1 VQQSLGFGN
10 QPDQALKTLRG
21 THCEEH
27 EMAVAQEF
35 ESRPVPPQQLQEG
48 RQFAASYAGEH
59 VAGTEFV
66 IGALFVAWGVSTSD
80 ILYGLLLGN
89 LMAVLTWGLI
99 TAPIATDT
107 RLTLYAYLEKIAG
120 PGTIKLYSG
129 INGVLFAV
137 LAGAMITVSASAV
150 RVLFGIPPQVNWYP
164 TSISFVLV
172 AVAVGAV
179 VVIVAAKGFKKVAHF
194 AGICAPW
201 MILMFVVGALAMMPV
216 LTQATANISGINSFA
231 DFVAVA
237 DAYIWVDNGSDIGFW
252 HVAAFAWICN
262 LAMHG
267 SMGDMTLL
275 RFAKRSSY
283 GYFSALGMFIG
294 HYLAWV
300 CAGIMG
306 AGAALLMSSS
316 ITQLDAGAVAYQALG
331 ATGILAV
338 IIAGWT
344 TSNPTIYRA
353 GLAFQSLNSKWS
365 LVRVTLVTG
374 VVTTIIACFPF
385 VFTKLLSF
393 VGIMGLMLVPMGAV
407 IVTEH
412 WILPKLGMTRY
423 WSNYRKNKT
432 NFAAVITWLASLVLA
447 FFLEQSGTL
456 HLFFLLIPIWI
467 FATLTYLLLA
477 GIMGARETYQEA
489 EPAEQAEMLRKQ
501 QEKEFLASEV
511 AGTKEKEQTSFS
523 MAVRVSRLISFA
535 SLLTCAGL
543 AIAVYTNNNLTSFH
557 QWMILPTVT
566 YFVSATYWI
575 INKEKQVDAQKAAS

>member
-1 VQQSLGFGN
+1 
-10 QPDQALKTLRG
+10 
-21 THCEEH
+21 
-27 EMAVAQEF
+27 MAVAQEF
-35 ESRPVPPQQLQEG
+35 ETQAVAPEQLQEA

-59 VAGTEFV
+59 VACTEFV
-66 IGALFVAWGVSTSD
+66 IGALFVAWGVGTYD

-89 LMAVLTWGLI
+89 LLAVLTWGLI

-120 PGTIKLYSG
+120 PGTIKLYSVVNG
-129 INGVLFAV
+129 ILFAV

-150 RVLFGIPPQVNWYP
+150 RILFGIPAQVNWYP
-164 TSISFVLV
+164 TDISFVLV

-194 AGICAPW
+194 AEICAPW
-201 MILMFVVGALAMMPV
+201 MILMFIAGALAMLPI
-216 LTQATANISGINSFA
+216 LTDAASRVSSINNFN

-237 DAYIWVDNGSDIGFW
+237 DAYIWVDTGTDIGFW

-306 AGAALLMSSS
+306 AGAALLVSSTIS
-316 ITQLDAGAVAYQALG
+316 QMDAGAVAYQALG
-331 ATGILAV
+331 VAGILAV

-353 GLAFQSLNSKWS
+353 GLAFQSLNYKWS
-365 LVRVTLVTG
+365 LTRVTLVTG
-374 VVTTIIACFPF
+374 VVTTAIACFPF
-385 VFTKLLSF
+385 VFTKLLSL
-393 VGIMGLMLVPMGAV
+393 VGIMGLMLVPVGAI

-412 WILPKLGMTRY
+412 WIMPKLGMTRY
-423 WSNYRKNKT
+423 WSSYRKNNT
-432 NFAAVITWLASLVLA
+432 NIAAVVTWFASLALA

-456 HLFFLLIPIWI
+456 HLFFLLIPVWI
-467 FATLTYLLLA
+467 FATVTYLLLA
-477 GIMGARETYQEA
+477 SMLGARDTYKEA
-489 EPAEQAEMLRKQ
+489 EPAERAELVRKQ
-501 QEKEFLASEV
+501 QEKQFLEDQVTSAKTAETS
-511 AGTKEKEQTSFS
+511 SFS
-523 MAVRVSRLISFA
+523 MGVKVSRLVSFL
-535 SLLTCAGL
+535 SLLACAAL
-543 AIAVYTNNNLTSFH
+543 SVVVYTTGDLASFH
-557 QWMILPTVT
+557 QWLILPTLT
-566 YFVSATYWI
+566 YFGSASYWI
-575 INKEKQVDAQKAAS
+575 INKEKQAEALKDNGDNSEAVYSH

>member
-1 VQQSLGFGN
+1 
-10 QPDQALKTLRG
+10 
-21 THCEEH
+21 
-27 EMAVAQEF
+27 MAVAQEF
-35 ESRPVPPQQLQEG
+35 ETQAVSPQQLQAA
-48 RQFAASYAGEH
+48 RKFAASYAGEH

-66 IGALFVAWGVSTSD
+66 IGALFVAWGVSTHD
-80 ILYGLLLGN
+80 IIYGLLLGN

-99 TAPIATDT
+99 TAPVATDT

-120 PGTIKLYSG
+120 PGTIKLYST
-129 INGVLFAV
+129 INGILFAV

-150 RVLFGIPPQVNWYP
+150 RILFGISPQVNWYP
-164 TSISFVLV
+164 TDISFVLV

-179 VVIVAAKGFKKVAHF
+179 VAFVAARGFKKVAHF
-194 AGICAPW
+194 AEICAPW
-201 MILMFVVGALAMMPV
+201 MILMFVAGALAMLPV
-216 LTQATANISGINSFA
+216 LTNAAANVSGISSFN
-231 DFVAVA
+231 DFVTVA
-237 DAYIWVDNGSDIGFW
+237 DAYIWVDTGSDIGFW

-275 RFAKRSSY
+275 RFAKRSGY

-306 AGAALLMSSS
+306 AGAALLLSSS
-316 ITQLDAGAVAYQALG
+316 ITKLDAGAVAYQALG

-353 GLAFQSLNSKWS
+353 GLAFQSLNNKWS
-365 LVRVTLVTG
+365 LSKVTLLTG
-374 VVTTIIACFPF
+374 VVTTVIACFPF

-393 VGIMGLMLVPMGAV
+393 VGIMGLMLVPIGAI

-423 WSNYRKNKT
+423 WSGYRKNIT

-467 FATLTYLLLA
+467 FATVCYLVLA
-477 GIMGARETYQEA
+477 GLMGARESYPEA
-489 EPAEQAEMLRKQ
+489 APAEQAELLRKQ
-501 QEKEFLASEV
+501 QEKEFLSNQAIEDTES
-511 AGTKEKEQTSFS
+511 TQPTSFS
-523 MAVRVSRLISFA
+523 MAVRASRVVLYLSLFA
-535 SLLTCAGL
+535 CAGL
-543 AIAVYTNNNLTSFH
+543 AIAVYMTGDLASFH
-557 QWMILPTVT
+557 QWLILPTLT

-575 INKEKQVDAQKAAS
+575 LNKEKQAELKKEGLESA

>member
-1 VQQSLGFGN
+1 
-10 QPDQALKTLRG
+10 
-21 THCEEH
+21 
-27 EMAVAQEF
+27 MAVAGEF
-35 ESRPVPPQQLQEG
+35 ESQPVPPQQLQEG

-66 IGALFVAWGVSTSD
+66 IGALFVAWGVSTHD

-89 LMAVLTWGLI
+89 LMAVLTWGLV
-99 TAPIATDT
+99 TSPIATDT

-120 PGTIKLYSG
+120 PGTIRLYSG

-150 RVLFGIPPQVNWYP
+150 RVLFGIAPQVNWYP
-164 TSISFVLV
+164 TDIAFVLV
-172 AVAVGAV
+172 ALAVGTV
-179 VVIVAAKGFKKVAHF
+179 VVIVAVKGFKQVAHF
-194 AGICAPW
+194 AEICAPW
-201 MILMFVVGALAMMPV
+201 MILMFVAGALAMMPV
-216 LTQATANISGINSFA
+216 LTDATASVTGIQGLK
-231 DFVAVA
+231 DFVTVG
-237 DAYIWVDNGSDIGFW
+237 DTHIWVDTGTDIGFW

-267 SMGDMTLL
+267 SMGDLTLL

-294 HYLAWV
+294 HYLAWI

-306 AGAALLMSSS
+306 AGAALLMKSS
-316 ITQLDAGAVAYQALG
+316 ITQLDAGAVAFQALG
-331 ATGILAV
+331 AAGILAV

-365 LVRVTLVTG
+365 LTKVTIVTG

-412 WILPKLGMTRY
+412 WIMPKLGMTRY
-423 WSNYRKNKT
+423 WSNYRKNNT
-432 NFAAVITWLASLVLA
+432 NFAAVITWLASLA
-447 FFLEQSGTL
+447 FAFILEQTNTL
-456 HLFFLLIPIWI
+456 HLFFLLIPVWI
-467 FATLTYLLLA
+467 FATVTYLLLA
-477 GIMGARETYQEA
+477 GMMGARETYEEA
-489 EPAEQAEMLRKQ
+489 EPAEQAESLRKSQEREYLANLPAGALKKQ
-501 QEKEFLASEV
+501 QVSY
-511 AGTKEKEQTSFS
+511 S
-523 MAVRVSRLISFA
+523 MAVKTARLISFL
-535 SLLTCAGL
+535 SLLVCAGL
-543 AIAVYTNNNLTSFH
+543 AIAVYGNKDLASFH
-557 QWMILPTVT
+557 QWLILPTLT

-575 INKEKQVDAQKAAS
+575 INKEKQADRK

>member
-1 VQQSLGFGN
+1 
-10 QPDQALKTLRG
+10 
-21 THCEEH
+21 
-27 EMAVAQEF
+27 MAVAQEF
-35 ESRPVPPQQLQEG
+35 ETQAVAPEQLQEA

-66 IGALFVAWGVSTSD
+66 IGALFVAWGVGTYD

-89 LMAVLTWGLI
+89 LLAVLTWGLI

-120 PGTIKLYSG
+120 PGTIKLYSVVNG
-129 INGVLFAV
+129 ILFAV

-150 RVLFGIPPQVNWYP
+150 RILFGIPAQVNWYP
-164 TSISFVLV
+164 TDISFVLV

-194 AGICAPW
+194 AEICAPW
-201 MILMFVVGALAMMPV
+201 MILMFIAGALAMLPI
-216 LTQATANISGINSFA
+216 LTDAASSVSSINNFD

-237 DAYIWVDNGSDIGFW
+237 DAYIWVDTGTDIGFW

-306 AGAALLMSSS
+306 AGAALMVSSTIS
-316 ITQLDAGAVAYQALG
+316 QMDAGAVAYQALG
-331 ATGILAV
+331 VAGILAV

-353 GLAFQSLNSKWS
+353 GLAFQSLNYKWS
-365 LVRVTLVTG
+365 LTRVTLVTG
-374 VVTTIIACFPF
+374 VVTTAIACFPF
-385 VFTKLLSF
+385 VFTKLLSL
-393 VGIMGLMLVPMGAV
+393 VGIMGLMLVPVGAI

-412 WILPKLGMTRY
+412 WIMPKLGMTRY
-423 WSNYRKNKT
+423 WSSYRKNNT
-432 NFAAVITWLASLVLA
+432 NIAAVVTWFASLALA
-447 FFLEQSGTL
+447 FLLEQSGTL
-456 HLFFLLIPIWI
+456 HLFFLLIPVWI
-467 FATLTYLLLA
+467 FATVTYLLLA
-477 GIMGARETYQEA
+477 SMLGARDTYKEA
-489 EPAEQAEMLRKQ
+489 EPAERAELVRKQ
-501 QEKEFLASEV
+501 QEKQFLEDQVTSAKTAETS
-511 AGTKEKEQTSFS
+511 SFS
-523 MAVRVSRLISFA
+523 MGVKVSRLVSFL
-535 SLLTCAGL
+535 SLLACAAL
-543 AIAVYTNNNLTSFH
+543 SVVVYTTGDLASFH
-557 QWMILPTVT
+557 QWLILPTLT
-566 YFVSATYWI
+566 YFGSASYWI
-575 INKEKQVDAQKAAS
+575 INKEKQAEALKDNGDNSEAVYSH

>member
-1 VQQSLGFGN
+1 
-10 QPDQALKTLRG
+10 
-21 THCEEH
+21 
-27 EMAVAQEF
+27 MAVAKEF
-35 ESRPVPPQQLQEG
+35 EARAVPPQQLQEA

-129 INGVLFAV
+129 INGILFAV

-150 RVLFGIPPQVNWYP
+150 RVLFGIPAQVNWYP
-164 TSISFVLV
+164 TDISFVLV

-179 VVIVAAKGFKKVAHF
+179 VVIVAAKGFKQVAHF
-194 AGICAPW
+194 AEICAPW
-201 MILMFVVGALAMMPV
+201 MILMFVAGALAMLPV
-216 LTQATANISGINSFA
+216 LTQATAGLSGINSFA
-231 DFVAVA
+231 DFVTVA
-237 DAYIWVDNGSDIGFW
+237 DAFIWVDTGSEIGFW

-275 RFAKRSSY
+275 RYAKRSSY

-306 AGAALLMSSS
+306 AGAALLMNSS
-316 ITQLDAGAVAYQALG
+316 ITQLDAGGVAFQALG

-365 LVRVTLVTG
+365 LFRVTLVTG

-412 WILPKLGMTRY
+412 WIIPRLGMTRY
-423 WSNYRKNKT
+423 WSNYRKNNT
-432 NFAAVITWLASLVLA
+432 NLAAVITWLASLVLA
-447 FFLEQSGTL
+447 YVLEQSGTL

-467 FATLTYLLLA
+467 FATVTYLLLA
-477 GIMGARETYQEA
+477 GLMGARESYPEA
-489 EPAEQAEMLRKQ
+489 ETAEQAESLRKL
-501 QEKEFLASEV
+501 QEKEYLASEP
-511 AGTKEKEQTSFS
+511 EKETQHKSYS
-523 MAVRVSRLISFA
+523 MAVKVSRLVSFA
-535 SLLTCAGL
+535 SLLVCAGL
-543 AIAVYTNNNLTSFH
+543 AIAVYTNGNLVSFH
-557 QWMILPTVT
+557 NWLVVPTIT

-575 INKEKQVDAQKAAS
+575 INKEKQADMQK

>member
-1 VQQSLGFGN
+1 
-10 QPDQALKTLRG
+10 
-21 THCEEH
+21 
-27 EMAVAQEF
+27 MAVAQEF
-35 ESRPVPPQQLQEG
+35 ETRAVSPTQLQPA
-48 RQFAASYAGEH
+48 RKFAASYAGEH

-66 IGALFVAWGVSTSD
+66 IGALFVAWGVSTHD

-129 INGVLFAV
+129 INGILFAV

-150 RVLFGIPPQVNWYP
+150 RILFGIEPQVNWYP
-164 TSISFVLV
+164 TSLSFVLV
-172 AVAVGAV
+172 AIGVGAV
-179 VVIVAAKGFKKVAHF
+179 VAIVAAKGFKKVAHF
-194 AGICAPW
+194 AEICAPW
-201 MILMFVVGALAMMPV
+201 MILMFIAGALAMLPV
-216 LTQATANISGINSFA
+216 LINAASNSFN
-231 DFVAVA
+231 DFVTVG
-237 DAYIWVDNGSDIGFW
+237 DAYIWVDTGTDIGFW

-306 AGAALLMSSS
+306 AGAALLLSSTIS
-316 ITQLDAGAVAYQALG
+316 QLDAGAVAYQALG

-344 TSNPTIYRA
+344 TSNPTIYRS
-353 GLAFQSLNSKWS
+353 GLAFQSLNNKWS
-365 LVRVTLVTG
+365 LSKVTLLTG

-393 VGIMGLMLVPMGAV
+393 VGIMGLMLVPIGAI

-412 WILPKLGMTRY
+412 WIMPKLGMTRY
-423 WSNYRKNKT
+423 WSNYRNNKT
-432 NFAAVITWLASLVLA
+432 NFAAVITWLASLALA

-456 HLFFLLIPIWI
+456 HLFFLLTPVWI
-467 FATLTYLLLA
+467 FATVTYLLLA
-477 GIMGARETYQEA
+477 SMMGARESYPQA
-489 EPAEQAEMLRKQ
+489 ESAEQAESLRKQ
-501 QEKEFLASEV
+501 QEADFLANQVES
-511 AGTKEKEQTSFS
+511 TKQTESSSFNP
-523 MAVRVSRLISFA
+523 AARIARLVSYA
-535 SLLTCAGL
+535 SLLACAGL
-543 AIAVYTNNNLTSFH
+543 AVAVYITGDLASFH
-557 QWMILPTVT
+557 QWLILPTLA

-575 INKEKQVDAQKAAS
+575 INKEKQAETAE

>member
-1 VQQSLGFGN
+1 
-10 QPDQALKTLRG
+10 
-21 THCEEH
+21 
-27 EMAVAQEF
+27 MAVAQEF
-35 ESRPVPPQQLQEG
+35 ETQAVAPNQLQAA
-48 RQFAASYAGEH
+48 RKFAASYAGEH

-66 IGALFVAWGVSTSD
+66 IGALFVAWGVSTLD

-89 LMAVLTWGLI
+89 LMAVLTWGLV

-120 PGTIKLYSG
+120 PGTIRLYSG
-129 INGVLFAV
+129 INGILFAV

-150 RVLFGIPPQVNWYP
+150 RVLFGIAPQVNWYP
-164 TSISFVLV
+164 TDISFVLV
-172 AVAVGAV
+172 AIGVGAV
-179 VVIVAAKGFKKVAHF
+179 VAVVAAKGFKKVAHF
-194 AGICAPW
+194 AEICAPW
-201 MILMFVVGALAMMPV
+201 MILMFIAGALAMMPV
-216 LTQATANISGINSFA
+216 LTGAAASVSGIGSFA
-231 DFVAVA
+231 DFVTVG
-237 DAYIWVDNGSDIGFW
+237 DSFIWVDAGTEIGFW

-306 AGAALLMSSS
+306 AGAALLLGSTIS
-316 ITQLDAGAVAYQALG
+316 QLDAGAVAYQALG

-344 TSNPTIYRA
+344 TSNPTIYRS

-365 LVRVTLVTG
+365 LSKVTLLTG

-393 VGIMGLMLVPMGAV
+393 VGIMGLMLVPIGAI

-412 WILPKLGMTRY
+412 WLMPKLGMTRY
-423 WSNYRKNKT
+423 WSNYRNNKT
-432 NFAAVITWLASLVLA
+432 NYAAVITWLASLVLA
-447 FFLEQSGTL
+447 FFLERSGTL
-456 HLFFLLIPIWI
+456 HLFFLLTPVWI
-467 FATLTYLLLA
+467 FATVTYLLLA
-477 GIMGARETYQEA
+477 GMMGARETYPKAEA
-489 EPAEQAEMLRKQ
+489 AEQAELQRKQ
-501 QEKEFLASEV
+501 EEKEFLANQT
-511 AGTKEKEQTSFS
+511 AGTKEKDSTSFS
-523 MAVRVSRLISFA
+523 MGVKISRLVSYA
-535 SLLTCAGL
+535 SLLACAGL
-543 AIAVYTNNNLTSFH
+543 AIAVYVTGDVASFH
-557 QWMILPTVT
+557 QWLIIPTIT
-566 YFVSATYWI
+566 YFLSATYWI
-575 INKEKQVDAQKAAS
+575 INKEKQAELKKG

>member
-1 VQQSLGFGN
+1 
-10 QPDQALKTLRG
+10 
-21 THCEEH
+21 
-27 EMAVAQEF
+27 MAVAQEF
-35 ESRPVPPQQLQEG
+35 ETQAIPPQQLQDA
-48 RQFAASYAGEH
+48 RKFAASYAGEH

-66 IGALFVAWGVSTSD
+66 IGALFVAWGVSTHD

-129 INGVLFAV
+129 INGILFAV

-150 RVLFGIPPQVNWYP
+150 RILFGISPQVNWYP
-164 TSISFVLV
+164 TDISFVLV
-172 AVAVGAV
+172 AIAVGTV
-179 VVIVAAKGFKKVAHF
+179 VAFVAARGFKKVAHF
-194 AGICAPW
+194 AEICAPW
-201 MILMFVVGALAMMPV
+201 MILMFVAGALATLPV
-216 LTQATANISGINSFA
+216 LTGAAANVTSISSFG
-231 DFVAVA
+231 DFVEVA
-237 DAYIWVDNGSDIGFW
+237 DAYIWVDTGSDIGFW

-283 GYFSALGMFIG
+283 GYFSALGMFLG

-306 AGAALLMSSS
+306 AGAALLMSST

-353 GLAFQSLNSKWS
+353 GLAFQSLNNKWS
-365 LVRVTLVTG
+365 LSKVTLVTG
-374 VVTTIIACFPF
+374 VVTTVIACFPF

-393 VGIMGLMLVPMGAV
+393 VGIMGLMLVPIGAI

-412 WILPKLGMTRY
+412 WLMPKLGMTRY
-423 WSNYRKNKT
+423 WSGYRKNNT
-432 NFAAVITWLASLVLA
+432 NFAAVITWLSSLALA
-447 FFLEQSGTL
+447 LFLEQSGSL
-456 HLFFLLIPIWI
+456 HLFFLLTPVWI

-477 GIMGARETYQEA
+477 GMMGARESYPEA
-489 EPAEQAEMLRKQ
+489 ESAEQAEQLRKQ
-501 QEKEFLASEV
+501 QEREFLASQVKSANKTER
-511 AGTKEKEQTSFS
+511 TSFS
-523 MAVRVSRLISFA
+523 MAVRIARLVSYA
-535 SLLTCAGL
+535 SLLACAGL
-543 AIAVYTNNNLTSFH
+543 AIAVYANGDLASFH
-557 QWMILPTVT
+557 QWLILPTLS

-575 INKEKQVDAQKAAS
+575 INKEKQAEMKKG

>member
-1 VQQSLGFGN
+1 M
-10 QPDQALKTLRG
+10 T
-21 THCEEH
+21 
-27 EMAVAQEF
+27 VAQEF
-35 ESRPVPPQQLQEG
+35 EMQPVAPQQLQEA
-48 RQFAASYAGEH
+48 RKFAASYAGEH

-66 IGALFVAWGVSTSD
+66 IGALFVAWGVGTMD

-89 LMAVLTWGLI
+89 LLAVLTWGLI

-120 PGTIKLYSG
+120 PGTIKLYSV
-129 INGVLFAV
+129 INGILFAV

-150 RVLFGIPPQVNWYP
+150 RILFGIPPQVDWYP
-164 TSISFVLV
+164 TDLGFICV

-179 VVIVAAKGFKKVAHF
+179 VTLVAAKGFKKVAHF
-194 AGICAPW
+194 AEICAPW
-201 MILMFVVGALAMMPV
+201 MILMFIAGALAMMPLLIDAASAV
-216 LTQATANISGINSFA
+216 SSIGSFA
-231 DFVAVA
+231 DFVTVA
-237 DAYIWVDNGSDIGFW
+237 DAYIWVDTGSDIGFW

-275 RFAKRSSY
+275 RFAKYARY

-306 AGAALLMSSS
+306 AGAALLVRSTVSQM
-316 ITQLDAGAVAYQALG
+316 DAGEVAYQALG
-331 ATGILAV
+331 VSGILAV

-353 GLAFQSLNSKWS
+353 GLAFQSLNYKWN
-365 LVRVTLVTG
+365 LTRVTLVTG
-374 VVTTIIACFPF
+374 AVTTVIACFPF

-393 VGIMGLMLVPMGAV
+393 VGIMGLMLVPVGAV

-412 WILPKLGMTRY
+412 WIMPMFGMTRY
-423 WSNYRKNKT
+423 WSKYRQNKT
-432 NFAAVITWLASLVLA
+432 NFAAVITWLASLALA

-456 HLFFLLIPIWI
+456 HLFFLLIPIWV
-467 FATLTYLLLA
+467 FATALYLILA
-477 GIMGARETYQEA
+477 SAMGASNKYQDA
-489 EPAEQAEMLRKQ
+489 EPAEEAERLRKQ
-501 QEKEFLASEV
+501 EEKIFLDGASAAKSTNEPLSL
-511 AGTKEKEQTSFS
+511 TPS
-523 MAVRVSRLISFA
+523 VRIARWVSVL
-535 SLLTCAGL
+535 SLLSCAVL
-543 AIAVYTNNNLTSFH
+543 AIKVYGSGDLVSFH
-557 QWMILPTVT
+557 QWLILPSLT

-575 INKEKQVDAQKAAS
+575 INKEKQIDLQKNSSAVFSQ

>member
-1 VQQSLGFGN
+1 
-10 QPDQALKTLRG
+10 
-21 THCEEH
+21 
-27 EMAVAQEF
+27 MAVAQEF
-35 ESRPVPPQQLQEG
+35 ETQPVAPQQLQEA
-48 RQFAASYAGEH
+48 RKFAASYAGEH

-66 IGALFVAWGVSTSD
+66 IGALFVAWGVSTLD

-89 LMAVLTWGLI
+89 LMAVLTWGLV

-129 INGVLFAV
+129 INGILFAV

-150 RVLFGIPPQVNWYP
+150 RILFGISPQVNWYP
-164 TSISFVLV
+164 TDISFVLV
-172 AVAVGAV
+172 AVAVGV
-179 VVIVAAKGFKKVAHF
+179 VVAIVAAKGFKKVAHF
-194 AGICAPW
+194 AEVCAPW
-201 MILMFVVGALAMMPV
+201 MILMFVAGALAMLPV
-216 LTQATANISGINSFA
+216 LINAAANISSISSFE
-231 DFVAVA
+231 DFVAVG
-237 DAYIWVDNGSDIGFW
+237 DAYIWVDTGSDIGFW

-306 AGAALLMSSS
+306 AGAALLLSSTIS
-316 ITQLDAGAVAYQALG
+316 QLDAGEVAYQALG

-365 LVRVTLVTG
+365 LSKVTLATG
-374 VVTTIIACFPF
+374 LVTTVIACFPF

-393 VGIMGLMLVPMGAV
+393 VGIMGLMLVPMGAI

-412 WILPKLGMTRY
+412 WLMPKLGMTRY
-423 WSNYRKNKT
+423 WSKYRKNTT
-432 NFAAVITWLASLVLA
+432 NFAAVITWLASLALA
-447 FFLEQSGTL
+447 FLLEQSGTL
-456 HLFFLLIPIWI
+456 HLFFLLIPVWI
-467 FATLTYLLLA
+467 FATLSYLLLA
-477 GIMGARETYQEA
+477 GMMGARESYPEA
-489 EPAEQAEMLRKQ
+489 ESAEQVETLRKQ
-501 QEKEFLASEV
+501 EEKEFLANQSKSTSTTERR
-511 AGTKEKEQTSFS
+511 SFS
-523 MAVRVSRLISFA
+523 MAARVARLVSYV
-535 SLLTCAGL
+535 SLFVCGGL
-543 AIAVYTNNNLTSFH
+543 AIAVYGTGDLASFH
-557 QWMILPTVT
+557 QWLILPTAT
-566 YFVSATYWI
+566 YFVSATYWT
-575 INKEKQVDAQKAAS
+575 INKEKQADMKKD

>member
-1 VQQSLGFGN
+1 
-10 QPDQALKTLRG
+10 
-21 THCEEH
+21 
-27 EMAVAQEF
+27 
-35 ESRPVPPQQLQEG
+35 
-48 RQFAASYAGEH
+48 
-59 VAGTEFV
+59 
-66 IGALFVAWGVSTSD
+66 
-80 ILYGLLLGN
+80 
-89 LMAVLTWGLI
+89 
-99 TAPIATDT
+99 
-107 RLTLYAYLEKIAG
+107 
-120 PGTIKLYSG
+120 
-129 INGVLFAV
+129 
-137 LAGAMITVSASAV
+137 
-150 RVLFGIPPQVNWYP
+150 
-164 TSISFVLV
+164 
-172 AVAVGAV
+172 
-179 VVIVAAKGFKKVAHF
+179 
-194 AGICAPW
+194 
-201 MILMFVVGALAMMPV
+201 
-216 LTQATANISGINSFA
+216 
-231 DFVAVA
+231 
-237 DAYIWVDNGSDIGFW
+237 
-252 HVAAFAWICN
+252 
-262 LAMHG
+262 
-267 SMGDMTLL
+267 MTLL
-275 RFAKRSSY
+275 RYAKRSSY

-423 WSNYRKNKT
+423 WSNYRKNNT

-456 HLFFLLIPIWI
+456 HLFFLLIPVWI
-467 FATLTYLLLA
+467 FATVTYLLLA

-489 EPAEQAEMLRKQ
+489 EPAEQAEVLRKQ

-511 AGTKEKEQTSFS
+511 TGTKDKEQTSFS

-535 SLLTCAGL
+535 SLLACAGL
-543 AIAVYTNNNLTSFH
+543 AIAVYTNSNLASFH
-557 QWMILPTVT
+557 QWMILPTIT